1 MGKVLTEITFE
12 YIGGDKNV
20 PKMYVTSDR
29 LEVIWEA
36 VENELARR
44 NFVRHNL
51 SYHWLVNRTGLCIAR
66 LLSTGGII
74 SQFRINTGIDK
85 RMDY

>member
-1 MGKVLTEITFE
+1 MGKVLTEISFD

-36 VENELARR
+36 VENELAARR
-44 NFVRHNL
+44 FVRHNL
-51 SYHWLVNRTGLCIAR
+51 SYSWLVNRNGLCIAR

-74 SQFRINTGIDK
+74 SQFRIRNGTDK
-85 RMDY
+85 RDEE